1 MKLTNMPEGVTDWSR
16 TPPTRVQGASG
27 AANVRARQAEDV
39 QLRVVEY
46 APGYLAIHCCS
57 KGHVIYVISVELTIE
72 HQTDQPACE
81 LTTGM
86 SWHVGDDEAPAHRV
100 RSERGAT
107 VFILD

>member
-16 TPPTRVQGASG
+16 TLATTVPGASG
-27 AANVRARQAEDV
+27 GANARARQVGDV

-46 APGYLAIHCCS
+46 APGYVADHWCS
-57 KGHVIYVISVELTIE
+57 KGHVIYVIAGELTIE
-72 HQTDQPACE
+72 HQTEQPACE
-81 LTTGM
+81 LAMGM